1 MQVNSVAANAAG
13 QSQASNRKAS
23 ENSQTNKKD
32 AEKSTQSANTE
43 SAKSSS
49 ILDKEAIEKL
59 KALGAKG
66 ITNFFIAQ
74 YQQETLNISFGN
86 FGSQS
91 GIFDLMSENTS
102 SKAKSILSQV
112 DFASIGYTGK
122 NILSM
127 SKSELNDLISEDGF
141 FGMENTANRI
151 ADFVINGAG
160 NDLEK
165 LKKGFEGM
173 KQGFAQ
179 AEKIWGNKL
188 PQLSQDTIDK
198 AIEKVSAR
206 IKELGGN
213 AVSIN
218 A

>member
-13 QSQASNRKAS
+13 QSQASNRKAGES
-23 ENSQTNKKD
+23 SQTDKKD
-32 AEKSTQSANTE
+32 AKKSTQSANTE

-49 ILDKEAIEKL
+49 ILDKETIEKL

-66 ITNFFIAQ
+66 MTNFFIAQ

-91 GIFDLMSENTS
+91 GIFDLMSSNTS
-102 SKAKSILSQV
+102 NKAKSILSQV

-151 ADFVINGAG
+151 ADFVISGAG

-198 AIEKVSAR
+198 AIEKVSAK